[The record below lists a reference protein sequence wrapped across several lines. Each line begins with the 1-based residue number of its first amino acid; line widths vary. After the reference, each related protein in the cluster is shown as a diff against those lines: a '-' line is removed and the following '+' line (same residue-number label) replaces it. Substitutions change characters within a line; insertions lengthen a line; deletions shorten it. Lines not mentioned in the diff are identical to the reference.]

1 MPLLAGV
8 MATPYR
14 ETKEG
19 FESQMAINY
28 LGHFLLTHLL
38 MPQLVAGSKANDSGN
53 ARIVNV
59 SSCVHRV
66 CEMDYEDFHCRWAA
80 PDLGQHGKVSHTNL
94 FAENTT
100 TPAMPTRKASWLKCF
115 SRNTSRIFWDRK
127 AWEFKRTRRIPES
140 STPISSSI
148 PATLTF
154 PGSKTSSTR

>member
-38 MPQLVAGSKANDSGN
+38 MPQLVAGSKANDGKN

-66 CEMDYEDFHCRWAA
+66 CEMDYEDFHCR
-80 PDLGQHGKVSHTNL
+80 
-94 FAENTT
+94 
-100 TPAMPTRKASWLKCF
+100 
-115 SRNTSRIFWDRK
+115 
-127 AWEFKRTRRIPES
+127 
-140 STPISSSI
+140 
-148 PATLTF
+148 
-154 PGSKTSSTR
+154 